1 MKKITLSNL
10 INLTEEDI
18 LSIKEHDPA
27 ATNKIILYIDAKSE
41 LSNFLL
47 LTADNI
53 EKSFNTGVFNYILGI
68 KACLKLINK
77 AIKEYIK
84 EYGSIHLDS
93 NDKIWLSNL
102 YLNDILSYI

>member
-18 LSIKEHDPA
+18 TFIKEHDPA
-27 ATNKIILYIDAKSE
+27 AINKIILYIDAKNE
-41 LSNFLL
+41 LFEFLL
-47 LTADNI
+47 AITDNI
-53 EKSFNTGVFNYILGI
+53 KNTSTASTFNYTLGI

-77 AIKEYIK
+77 AIQEYIK
-84 EYGSIHLDS
+84 EYGKIHLDS